1 MKAKRT
7 TYKKKLNLMKL
18 TIQIL
23 NFSKILNSNKFQKE
37 INQLNRNRFYFQI
50 RLKIKK
56 KS

>member
-1 MKAKRT
+1 
-7 TYKKKLNLMKL
+7 MKL